1 MDICQRNG
9 IKSSVLDL
17 IWYSYNKSNY
27 DCGLCLEYFL
37 MKGSAKWYWQRVT
50 AIILVPTSYWFV
62 LFFLNNLD
70 ISHTM
75 MASSLDNFF
84 VKFLMILFFF
94 VATFHARL
102 GLVTIYQDY
111 FDIAKVKI
119 YSRLTDILLLLVI
132 LFILPII
139 LI

>member
-1 MDICQRNG
+1 MR
-9 IKSSVLDL
+9 
-17 IWYSYNKSNY
+17 
-27 DCGLCLEYFL
+27 
-37 MKGSAKWYWQRVT
+37 GSAKWYWQRVT

-70 ISHTM
+70 VSHTIM
-75 MASSLDNFF
+75 TSTLDNLFI
-84 VKFLMILFFF
+84 KFLMILFFF

-111 FDIAKVKI
+111 FDTDKVKI
-119 YSRLTDILLLLVI
+119 YSRLTDVLLLLVI

-139 LI
+139 FI

>member
-1 MDICQRNG
+1 MR
-9 IKSSVLDL
+9 
-17 IWYSYNKSNY
+17 
-27 DCGLCLEYFL
+27 
-37 MKGSAKWYWQRVT
+37 GSAKWYWQRISAV
-50 AIILVPTSYWFV
+50 ILVPTSYWFV
-62 LFFLNNLD
+62 FFFINNLESSQAMMLNSLNNLF
-70 ISHTM
+70 IK
-75 MASSLDNFF
+75 L
-84 VKFLMILFFF
+84 LMILFFI

-111 FDIAKVKI
+111 FDTDKVKL

>member
-1 MDICQRNG
+1 MR
-9 IKSSVLDL
+9 
-17 IWYSYNKSNY
+17 
-27 DCGLCLEYFL
+27 
-37 MKGSAKWYWQRVT
+37 GSAKWYWQRVT

-70 ISHTM
+70 VSHTM
-75 MASSLDNFF
+75 MNSTLDNLF

-111 FDIAKVKI
+111 FDTDKVKI
-119 YSRLTDILLLLVI
+119 YSRLTDVLLLLVI

>member
-1 MDICQRNG
+1 MR
-9 IKSSVLDL
+9 
-17 IWYSYNKSNY
+17 
-27 DCGLCLEYFL
+27 
-37 MKGSAKWYWQRVT
+37 GSAKWYWQRIS

-62 LFFLNNLD
+62 FFFINNLESSLAMMLNSLNNLF
-70 ISHTM
+70 IKH
-75 MASSLDNFF
+75 
-84 VKFLMILFFF
+84 LMILFFI

-111 FDIAKVKI
+111 FDTYKVKL

>member
-1 MDICQRNG
+1 
-9 IKSSVLDL
+9 
-17 IWYSYNKSNY
+17 
-27 DCGLCLEYFL
+27 

-70 ISHTM
+70 VSHTM
-75 MASSLDNFF
+75 MTSSLDNLF

-102 GLVTIYQDY
+102 GLVTIYQVY
-111 FDIAKVKI
+111 FDTDKVKI

>member
-1 MDICQRNG
+1 MDLCKRNG
-9 IKSSVLDL
+9 IKSSVSNL
-17 IWYSYNKSNY
+17 ICYFIYQFNY
-27 DCGLCLEYFL
+27 DRHLFLEYIF
-37 MKGSAKWYWQRVT
+37 MKGSTKWYWQRVS
-50 AIILVPTSYWFV
+50 AFILVPTSYWFV
-62 LFFLNNLD
+62 FFFVNNLEASHSLMLNSLNN
-70 ISHTM
+70 
-75 MASSLDNFF
+75 FF
-84 VKFLMILFFF
+84 IKFFMILFFF

-111 FDIAKVKI
+111 FHEDKVRL